1 MSDPE
6 GLEGLAALITS
17 PRVITPSLTG
27 GRHLRPDVEIPD
39 LVAAPRPTARRAKG
53 PSRVGA
59 SGPRVQRATG
69 PEGHHVEAPRPT
81 ARRSKVTLN
90 PEQDLWMRGVLAD
103 ALRDGVRLS
112 EGDVLKLAL
121 DRLRAHGAGWS
132 DLQADLAA
140 ETKARTR
147 RGI

>member
-27 GRHLRPDVEIPD
+27 GRHLRRDVEIPD
-39 LVAAPRPTARRAKG
+39 LVAEPVAAKRRKAPTAPPAARPRDGAAKGEGQSDPRPYVAMGPLTLRADQAAWVRQLRIEALQAG
-53 PSRVGA
+53 AAFAVTDLVRV
-59 SGPRVQRATG
+59 
-69 PEGHHVEAPRPT
+69 
-81 ARRSKVTLN
+81 
-90 PEQDLWMRGVLAD
+90 
-103 ALRDGVRLS
+103 
-112 EGDVLKLAL
+112 AL
-121 DRLRAHGAGWS
+121 DRLRDQDGRWP

-147 RGI
+147 RRGI

>member
-39 LVAAPRPTARRAKG
+39 LVAEPVAAKRRKAPTAPPAARPRGGAAKGEGQSDPRPYVAMGPLTLRADQAAWVRQLRIEALQAG
-53 PSRVGA
+53 ADFAVTDLVRV
-59 SGPRVQRATG
+59 
-69 PEGHHVEAPRPT
+69 
-81 ARRSKVTLN
+81 
-90 PEQDLWMRGVLAD
+90 
-103 ALRDGVRLS
+103 
-112 EGDVLKLAL
+112 AL
-121 DRLRAHGAGWS
+121 DRLRDQDGRWP

-147 RGI
+147 RRGI